1 MSEES
6 KRFTLHYDETTGRYH
21 VTSVSGNPIYNQDI
35 VTATELARL
44 DVIDKAVTEWIDC
57 VDAEAIWQ
65 DMKKS
70 VDSEGK

>member
-1 MSEES
+1 MSTNNN
-6 KRFTLHYDETTGRYH
+6 RFTITYNEQTGRYH
-21 VTSVSGNPIYNQDI
+21 IENASDNPLYNRDI
-35 VTATELARL
+35 QLATEMASL
-44 DVIDKAVTEWIDC
+44 DAVDRTVNEWIDC

>member
-6 KRFTLHYDETTGRYH
+6 KRFTLRYDRATGRYH
-21 VTSVSGNPIYNQDI
+21 IENASDNPLYNQDI

-44 DVIDKAVTEWIDC
+44 DTIDKAVTEWIDC